1 MLKFVRNI
9 PWRQLGYLCI
19 GLIAMIGLG
28 MLMSL
33 VKKKDNAQVCAS
45 MKVVVEGKETFID
58 QHDISELVRT
68 EFGEVVGKPLK
79 DIPAD
84 KIEKALLAL
93 PYVSN
98 AEIYADMDGIL
109 QVVVQQREVI
119 LRIVNKAG
127 KEYYID
133 TQGAKVPVTLKY
145 VPHVLVASG
154 NIQESYEKPL
164 DTIQTELVKDL
175 VAIVERVKDDPLWS
189 NQIVQLYVDG
199 RQDIEI
205 VPRVGTQPLVIGD
218 ADKLDEKFARL
229 EIFYKNIL
237 PKVGTDAY
245 EKVNVKYDGQIIC
258 ERRNGWMLD
267 SLQMQLKM
275 K

>member
-79 DIPAD
+79 DIQAD

-145 VPHVLVASG
+145 VPHVLVANG
-154 NIQESYEKPL
+154 NIQEGYEKPL
-164 DTIQTELVKDL
+164 DTIQTELVKDF
-175 VAIVERVKDDPLWS
+175 VAIVERVKDDPLCS
-189 NQIVQLYVDG
+189 KQRVQLYVDR